1 MTDNNNDDILKELE
15 SIVNAAGNN
24 LSLEW
29 EALQCKL
36 LTASKPVTEQ
46 HFDRDPK
53 VRAVIAT
60 GKLISQE
67 EFEHDDG
74 AEKVGPSLEDYKDLQ
89 GTIAGACRM
98 TANVGLK
105 SVSDVNKFLDEKAL
119 ICSLY
124 EKTNYVSLFIHVKYS
139 KMDVLAMSTPSGVAV
154 LLDKKDKESQFMY
167 LYFDATEEQEA
178 EVERNFHTLPKSVQ
192 EMVVNMAEAQIAPP
206 KMKKES
212 PKMWNLLI
220 AALKEADKDMFA
232 DEEDEDEDG
241 SMD

>member
-1 MTDNNNDDILKELE
+1 
-15 SIVNAAGNN
+15 
-24 LSLEW
+24 
-29 EALQCKL
+29 
-36 LTASKPVTEQ
+36 
-46 HFDRDPK
+46 
-53 VRAVIAT
+53 
-60 GKLISQE
+60 
-67 EFEHDDG
+67 
-74 AEKVGPSLEDYKDLQ
+74 
-89 GTIAGACRM
+89 M
-98 TANVGLK
+98 TANVGLR

-119 ICSLY
+119 VCSLY

-167 LYFDATEEQEA
+167 LYFDATKVQEA

-232 DEEDEDEDG
+232 DEDDDG
-241 SMD
+241 SLD

>member
-1 MTDNNNDDILKELE
+1 MTDNNDILKELE
-15 SIVNAAGNN
+15 SIVNAAGTGITR
-24 LSLEW
+24 EW
-29 EALQCKL
+29 EDLQCRL
-36 LTASKPVTEQ
+36 LKESKPVTEQ

-53 VRAVIAT
+53 VKAVIAT
-60 GKLISQE
+60 GRLISQDE
-67 EFEHDDG
+67 YEDEDG
-74 AEKVGPSLEDYKDLQ
+74 AEKVGPTLNDYKGLE
-89 GTIAGACRM
+89 GTLAGACRM
-98 TANVGLK
+98 TANVGLR

-119 ICSLY
+119 VCSLY

-167 LYFDATEEQEA
+167 LYFDATKVQEA

-212 PKMWNLLI
+212 PKMWNLLV
-220 AALKEADKDMFA
+220 AALKEADKDLFA
-232 DEEDEDEDG
+232 DEDDDG
-241 SMD
+241 SLD

>member
-1 MTDNNNDDILKELE
+1 MMPNPDDILKELE
-15 SIVNAAGNN
+15 SIVNAAGTDITR
-24 LSLEW
+24 EW
-29 EALQCKL
+29 EDLQCRL
-36 LTASKPVTEQ
+36 LKESKPVTEQ
-46 HFDRDPK
+46 HFERDPQVK
-53 VRAVIAT
+53 AVIAT
-60 GKLISQE
+60 GRLISQNE
-67 EFEHDDG
+67 YEDEDG
-74 AEKVGPSLEDYKDLQ
+74 AEKVGPTLDDYKGLES
-89 GTIAGACRM
+89 TLAGACRM
-98 TANVGLK
+98 TANVGLR

-119 ICSLY
+119 VCSLY
-124 EKTNYVSLFIHVKYS
+124 EKTDYVSLFIHVKYS

-167 LYFDATEEQEA
+167 LYFDATKVQEA

-232 DEEDEDEDG
+232 DEDDDG
-241 SMD
+241 SLD

>member
-1 MTDNNNDDILKELE
+1 MMPNPDDILKELE
-15 SIVNAAGNN
+15 SIVNAAGTD
-24 LSLEW
+24 LTREW
-29 EALQCKL
+29 EDLQCRL
-36 LTASKPVTEQ
+36 LKESKPVTEQ
-46 HFDRDPK
+46 HFERDPK
-53 VRAVIAT
+53 VKAVIAT
-60 GKLISQE
+60 GRLISQDE
-67 EFEHDDG
+67 YEDEDG
-74 AEKVGPSLEDYKDLQ
+74 AEKVGPTLEDYKDLQ
-89 GTIAGACRM
+89 GTLAGACRM
-98 TANVGLK
+98 TANVGLR

-119 ICSLY
+119 VCSLY
-124 EKTNYVSLFIHVKYS
+124 EKTDYVSLFIHVKYS

-167 LYFDATEEQEA
+167 LYFDATKVQEA

-232 DEEDEDEDG
+232 DEDDDG
-241 SMD
+241 SLD

>member
-1 MTDNNNDDILKELE
+1 MTDNNDILKELE
-15 SIVNAAGNN
+15 SIVNAAGTDITR
-24 LSLEW
+24 EW
-29 EALQCKL
+29 EDLQCRL
-36 LTASKPVTEQ
+36 LKESKPVTEQ

-53 VRAVIAT
+53 VKAVIAT
-60 GKLISQE
+60 GRLISQDE
-67 EFEHDDG
+67 YEDEDG
-74 AEKVGPSLEDYKDLQ
+74 AEKVGPTLDDYKGLE
-89 GTIAGACRM
+89 GTLAGACRM
-98 TANVGLK
+98 TANVGLR

-119 ICSLY
+119 VCSLY

-167 LYFDATEEQEA
+167 LYFDTTKVQEA

-212 PKMWNLLI
+212 PKMWNLLLE
-220 AALKEADKDMFA
+220 ALKEANKDMFA
-232 DEEDEDEDG
+232 DEDDDG
-241 SMD
+241 SLD

>member
-1 MTDNNNDDILKELE
+1 MTDNNPDDILKELE
-15 SIVNAAGNN
+15 SIVNAAGTD
-24 LSLEW
+24 LTREW
-29 EALQCKL
+29 EDLQCRL

-74 AEKVGPSLEDYKDLQ
+74 AEKVGPSLEDYKELQ
-89 GTIAGACRM
+89 GTVAGACRM
-98 TANVGLK
+98 TANVGLR

-124 EKTNYVSLFIHVKYS
+124 EKTDYVSLFIHVKYS
-139 KMDVLAMSTPSGVAV
+139 KMDVLAMSTDSGVAV

-167 LYFDATEEQEA
+167 LYFDATKVQEA

-232 DEEDEDEDG
+232 DEDDDG
-241 SMD
+241 SLD